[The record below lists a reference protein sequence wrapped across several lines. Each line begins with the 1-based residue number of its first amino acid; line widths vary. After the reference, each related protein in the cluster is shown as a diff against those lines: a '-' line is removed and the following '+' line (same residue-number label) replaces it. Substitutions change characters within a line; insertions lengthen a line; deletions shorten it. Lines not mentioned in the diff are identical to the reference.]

1 MTVHPTLK
9 PFNFKKWVEDNA
21 EKLRPPVGNQLLHKE
36 GDMIVMVVGGPNTRV
51 DFHDDPV
58 EEWFFQQKGDM
69 MLKIADGGK
78 IYDVPV
84 REGEV
89 FMLPPHVR
97 HAPQRPQEGSV
108 GIVVEAPRQPGM
120 VEGFEWYC
128 FECEHRV
135 HRAEVALDGP
145 DGIVKQLPI
154 MFDAFHNSTEA
165 RTCPNCGAIHPG
177 KGKPPEGWVQL

>member
-1 MTVHPTLK
+1 MAGHPTLK
-9 PFNFKKWVEDNA
+9 PFNFKKWVEENA
-21 EKLRPPVGNQLLHKE
+21 DQLRPPVGNKLLHKE

-69 MLKIADGGK
+69 ILKIADGGK
-78 IYDVPV
+78 IHDVPI

-128 FECEHRV
+128 FACEARV
-135 HRAEVALDGP
+135 HRAEIALDGP
-145 DGIVKQLPI
+145 DGIVTELPKV
-154 MFDAFHNSTEA
+154 FDAFHNSTEA
-165 RTCPNCGAIHPG
+165 RTCPNCGTVHPG
-177 KGKPPEGWVQL
+177 KGKPPEGWVRL